1 MTDRL
6 PDSAMASDGQV
17 EASPGSAASRHPDLR
32 SLRPLGALDRRGF
45 LGVALAGGFAA
56 AVQPVTAQVITTD
69 TSGLEAGA
77 VKIPVGDGDM
87 PGYRAMPAGGRRLPV
102 VLVVNEIFGV
112 HEHIK
117 DVCRRFA
124 KLGAM
129 AIAPELFV
137 RHADVSKMSDIQG
150 IIKEVVSKVS
160 DAQVMSDLDAAVAWA
175 MASGKLKAPSTSEKN
190 KPVAPDPVIGITGF
204 CWGGRITWLYAAHN
218 PRVRAGVAWYGRL
231 TSDVTG
237 NQPKHPLDVAKD
249 LKVPVLGLYG
259 GKDQGSPLEAV
270 EKMKAALRDAK
281 SASDIH
287 VYPEAGHAFHA
298 DYRPSYVKDA
308 ADDGWRKLTAWF
320 KKNGVLKS

>member
-69 TSGLEAGA
+69 TAGLEAGA

-124 KLGAM
+124 KLGFLAV
-129 AIAPELFV
+129 APELFARQGDATKV
-137 RHADVSKMSDIQG
+137 ADIPTLMRDI
-150 IIKEVVSKVS
+150 VARTP
-160 DAQVMSDLDAAVAWA
+160 DAQVLRDLDATVAWA
-175 MASGKLKAPSTSEKN
+175 RVGGG
-190 KPVAPDPVIGITGF
+190 DRRRIGMTGF
-204 CWGGRITWLYAAHN
+204 CWGGRVSWLYAAHSADI
-218 PRVRAGVAWYGRL
+218 RAAVAWYGRPAGEATPL
-231 TSDVTG
+231 
-237 NQPKHPLDVAKD
+237 QPVLVRDVAAR
-249 LKVPVLGLYG
+249 LKAPVLGLFG
-259 GKDQGSPLEAV
+259 GRDAGIPVADVEALRTTLQAVNSSRAARESEAV
-270 EKMKAALRDAK
+270 
-281 SASDIH
+281 I
-287 VYPEAGHAFHA
+287 YPEAQHGFYA
-298 DYRPSYVKDA
+298 DYRPTYDA
-308 ADDGWRKLTAWF
+308 AAASDGFARARAWF
-320 KKNGVLKS
+320 AKHGVAPG